1 MKSYKRNFV
10 FLFILTVSFYPFHS
24 VAQVKLDL
32 PVFPVPSL
40 SAFTPPV
47 IKAKGFDTM
56 YGIDLNVQTKP
67 AGTYR
72 TDFAA
77 GTSKLGGSGTLLADV
92 AKLNEKGV
100 ETVFLF
106 NVFDFWGTVVVKA
119 DGPIKTLK
127 HLEGRTI
134 AAALPTTNYALFRYF
149 ATRAG
154 VDLSKVE
161 VQSSPVPG
169 LVPMAASGRVDGV
182 QMWEPAHTVITY
194 QNNNFRGLD
203 IVSNWKKETGFPAL
217 PYLGIAAHRDWVDA
231 NGDLILKL
239 YKIYKVATNFIL
251 QNPEEA
257 AKIISDSSK
266 GKLKKNVL
274 VSLIKSDR
282 LGINMYWGNKYPD
295 ANKAVFEA
303 AMRINY
309 LKKMPSNK
317 IVYPGP

>member
-1 MKSYKRNFV
+1 MKNFKKNV
-10 FLFILTVSFYPFHS
+10 CLFFVVAFLSPFDS

-47 IKAKGFDTM
+47 IKAMGFDKM
-56 YGIDLNVQTKP
+56 YGLDLNVQTKP

-77 GTSKLGGSGTLLADV
+77 GTSMLGGSGTLLADV

-169 LVPMAASGRVDGV
+169 LVPMAVLGRVDGV

-194 QNNNFRGLD
+194 GNNNFRGLD
-203 IVSNWKKETGFPAL
+203 IVSNWKKETGFSAL
-217 PYLGIAAHRDWVDA
+217 PYLGIAAHKEWVEA

-239 YKIYKVATNFIL
+239 YKTYKAATNFIL
-251 QNPEEA
+251 ENPEKA

-295 ANKAVFEA
+295 ANKAVFKA
-303 AMRINY
+303 AMEIKY
-309 LKKMPSNK
+309 LKNMPSSK
-317 IVYPGP
+317 IVYSGP

>member
-1 MKSYKRNFV
+1 MKNFKKYICLIFV
-10 FLFILTVSFYPFHS
+10 VAFLSPFDS

-47 IKAKGFDTM
+47 IKAMGFDKM
-56 YGIDLNVQTKP
+56 NGLDLNVQTKP

-77 GTSKLGGSGTLLADV
+77 GTSMLGGSGTLLADV

-169 LVPMAASGRVDGV
+169 LVPMAVLGRVDGV

-194 QNNNFRGLD
+194 GNNKFRGLD
-203 IVSNWKKETGFPAL
+203 IVSNWKKETGFSAL
-217 PYLGIAAHRDWVDA
+217 PYLGIAAHKEWVEA

-239 YKIYKVATNFIL
+239 YKTYKAATNFIL
-251 QNPEEA
+251 ENPEKA

-295 ANKAVFEA
+295 ANKAVFKA
-303 AMRINY
+303 AMEIKY
-309 LKKMPSNK
+309 LKNMPSSK
-317 IVYPGP
+317 IVYSGP

>member
-1 MKSYKRNFV
+1 MKNFKKYV
-10 FLFILTVSFYPFHS
+10 YLFFVVAFFYPFDS

-47 IKAKGFDTM
+47 IKAKGFDKM
-56 YGIDLNVQTKP
+56 YGLDLNIQTKP
-67 AGTYR
+67 ARLYR

-92 AKLNEKGV
+92 ALLNEKGV

-194 QNNNFRGLD
+194 GNNNFRGLD
-203 IVSNWKKETGFPAL
+203 IVSNWKKETGFSAL
-217 PYLGIAAHRDWVDA
+217 PYLGIAAHKDWVEA

-239 YKIYKVATNFIL
+239 YKTYKVATNFIL
-251 QNPEEA
+251 QNPEKA
-257 AKIISDSSK
+257 AKIISD
-266 GKLKKNVL
+266 
-274 VSLIKSDR
+274 
-282 LGINMYWGNKYPD
+282 
-295 ANKAVFEA
+295 
-303 AMRINY
+303 
-309 LKKMPSNK
+309 
-317 IVYPGP
+317 

>member
-1 MKSYKRNFV
+1 M
-10 FLFILTVSFYPFHS
+10 
-24 VAQVKLDL
+24 
-32 PVFPVPSL
+32 
-40 SAFTPPV
+40 
-47 IKAKGFDTM
+47 GFDKM
-56 YGIDLNVQTKP
+56 YGLDLNVQTKP

-77 GTSKLGGSGTLLADV
+77 GTSMLGGSGTLLADV

-169 LVPMAASGRVDGV
+169 LVPMAVLGRVDGV

-194 QNNNFRGLD
+194 GNNNFRGLD
-203 IVSNWKKETGFPAL
+203 IVSNWKKETGFSAL
-217 PYLGIAAHRDWVDA
+217 PYLGIAAHKEWVEA

-239 YKIYKVATNFIL
+239 YKTYKAATNFIL
-251 QNPEEA
+251 QNPGKA
-257 AKIISDSSK
+257 AKIISDASK

-274 VSLIKSDR
+274 ISLIKSDR

-303 AMRINY
+303 AMRIKY